1 MYNEKLFGLA
11 MIIYLGSSLLYIIN
25 LIDKNKLIARLATW
39 TTLVGLLCH
48 TLALI
53 FRTLYSYKLGIGQPP
68 FTNLYSSMVFFSWAI
83 VLIYLIFEKKYG
95 LKVIGVFVMPI
106 AFLVL
111 AAPSVMPNLIP
122 NKIEPLVPAL
132 QSNWLLIHVVTCFFG
147 YAAFAIAFGFSIMY
161 LIKHGHEKNGLK
173 TGFIS
178 LLPSSQML
186 DDLEYKAVAVG
197 FPFLTLG
204 IITGAAWAHYAW
216 GSYWS
221 WDPKETW
228 SLITWFVYAAFL
240 HARFTAGWRGKR
252 TAILSILG
260 FLFVLM
266 TYFGVSF
273 LLGGLHSYA

>member
-1 MYNEKLFGLA
+1 MYNTQFFGLA
-11 MIIYLGSSLLYIIN
+11 MIIYLISSLLYIVN
-25 LIDKNKLIARLATW
+25 LVHRQRQIARIAFW
-39 TTLVGLLCH
+39 TAFAGLFCH
-48 TLALI
+48 SAALI
-53 FRTLYSYKLGIGQPP
+53 LRTIASFQMGIGQPP
-68 FTNLYSSMVFFSWAI
+68 FTNLYSSMVFFSWSV

-95 LKVIGVFVMPI
+95 YQALGAVVMPI
-106 AFLVL
+106 ALLIL
-111 AAPSVMPNLIP
+111 ASTALMSNQ
-122 NKIEPLVPAL
+122 IEPLVPAL

-147 YAAFAIAFGFSIMY
+147 YAAFAVAFGVSIMY
-161 LIKHGHEKNGLK
+161 LVKNYYDGS
-173 TGFIS
+173 GGQRGIIS
-178 LLPSSQML
+178 LLPSTHVL
-186 DDLEYKAVAVG
+186 DELEYKAVAVG

-240 HARFTAGWRGKR
+240 HARFSAGWKGKR

>member
-11 MIIYLGSSLLYIIN
+11 MFIYLGSSFFYITYVIHS
-25 LIDKNKLIARLATW
+25 DKLISRLATY
-39 TTLVGLLCH
+39 TAVGGLLCH
-48 TLALI
+48 SIALML
-53 FRTLYSYKLGIGQPP
+53 RTIYSYKIGIGQPP

-95 LKVIGVFVMPI
+95 FRIVGAFIMPI
-106 AFLVL
+106 ALLIL
-111 AAPSVMPNLIP
+111 AATALMSNQ
-122 NKIEPLVPAL
+122 IEPLVPAL
-132 QSNWLLIHVVTCFFG
+132 QSNWLLVHVVTCFLG

-161 LIKHGHEKNGLK
+161 LIKINHEKNGSQRGL
-173 TGFIS
+173 IS
-178 LLPSSQML
+178 ILPSSQVL

>member
-1 MYNEKLFGLA
+1 
-11 MIIYLGSSLLYIIN
+11 
-25 LIDKNKLIARLATW
+25 
-39 TTLVGLLCH
+39 
-48 TLALI
+48 
-53 FRTLYSYKLGIGQPP
+53 
-68 FTNLYSSMVFFSWAI
+68 
-83 VLIYLIFEKKYG
+83 
-95 LKVIGVFVMPI
+95 
-106 AFLVL
+106 
-111 AAPSVMPNLIP
+111 
-122 NKIEPLVPAL
+122 PAL

-161 LIKHGHEKNGLK
+161 LIKHGHEKDGLK

-178 LLPSSQML
+178 LLPSSQVL

>member
-11 MIIYLGSSLLYIIN
+11 MIIYLVSSLLYVIN
-25 LIDKNKLIARLATW
+25 MIHRHKLIARLAVW
-39 TTLVGLLCH
+39 TAFGGLLCH
-48 TLALI
+48 SMALI
-53 FRTLYSYKLGIGQPP
+53 LRTVHSYQLGIGQPP
-68 FTNLYSSMVFFSWAI
+68 FTNLYSSMVFFSWTI

-95 LKVIGVFVMPI
+95 FRVVGAFIMPI

-111 AAPSVMPNLIP
+111 ASTGLMSKN
-122 NKIEPLVPAL
+122 IEPLVPAL

-161 LIKHGHEKNGLK
+161 LIKHNYEKNGLQK
-173 TGFIS
+173 GLIS
-178 LLPSSQML
+178 FLPSSQVL

>member
-11 MIIYLGSSLLYIIN
+11 MIIYLVSSLLYMIN
-25 LIDKNKLIARLATW
+25 LIHRQKQIARIAFW
-39 TTLVGLLCH
+39 TAFGGLGCH
-48 TLALI
+48 TIALI
-53 FRTLYSYKLGIGQPP
+53 LRTVHSYRIGIGQPP

-95 LKVIGVFVMPI
+95 YRALGAFIMPI

-111 AAPSVMPNLIP
+111 ASTGLMSNR
-122 NKIEPLVPAL
+122 IEPLVPAL

-147 YAAFAIAFGFSIMY
+147 YAAFAVAFGISIMY
-161 LIKHGHEKNGLK
+161 LFKNHSETIGVQK
-173 TGFIS
+173 GIIS
-178 LLPSSQML
+178 LLPDSKIL

-216 GSYWS
+216 GSNWS

>member
-11 MIIYLGSSLLYIIN
+11 MIIYLVSSLLYVIN
-25 LIDKNKLIARLATW
+25 LIHRHKQIAMAAIW
-39 TTLVGLLCH
+39 TAYVGLICH
-48 TLALI
+48 SLALI
-53 FRTLYSYKLGIGQPP
+53 LRTVYSYQIGIGQPP
-68 FTNLYSSMVFFSWAI
+68 FTNLYSSMVFFSWTI
-83 VLIYLIFEKKYG
+83 VLIYVIFEKKYG
-95 LKVIGVFVMPI
+95 YRAIGAFIMPI

-111 AAPSVMPNLIP
+111 AFTGLMS

-147 YAAFAIAFGFSIMY
+147 YAAFAVAFGLSIMY
-161 LIKHGHEKNGLK
+161 LFKNYHESIGAQKGILS
-173 TGFIS
+173 F
-178 LLPSSQML
+178 LPSSHVL

>member
-1 MYNEKLFGLA
+1 MYNAQLFVLA
-11 MIIYLGSSLLYIIN
+11 IFIYLFSSILYFVNFIN
-25 LIDKNKLIARLATW
+25 RNKLTARIAVWSAFA
-39 TTLVGLLCH
+39 GLICH

-53 FRTLYSYKLGIGQPP
+53 LRTAASYRMGIGQPP
-68 FTNLYSSMVFFSWAI
+68 FTNLYSSMVFFSWSI
-83 VLIYLIFEKKYG
+83 VLIYLIFEKKYNYQA
-95 LKVIGVFVMPI
+95 LGVFIMPI
-106 AFLVL
+106 AFLIL
-111 AAPSVMPNLIP
+111 AATNLIS
-122 NKIEPLVPAL
+122 NEIEPLVPAL

-147 YAAFAIAFGFSIMY
+147 YSAFAVAFGISVVY
-161 LIKHGHEKNGLK
+161 LIKHHYEEIGYQGGL
-173 TGFIS
+173 IS
-178 LLPSSQML
+178 FLPSSTIL

-240 HARFTAGWRGKR
+240 HARFTVGWKGKK
-252 TAILSILG
+252 TAVLCILG

>member
-1 MYNEKLFGLA
+1 MYNAQFFGAA
-11 MIIYLGSSLLYIIN
+11 MILYLVSSLFYIVNI
-25 LIDKNKLIARLATW
+25 IHENKQIARIAIWIALTGF
-39 TTLVGLLCH
+39 LSH

-53 FRTLYSYKLGIGQPP
+53 LRTVVSYRMGIGQPP
-68 FTNLYSSMVFFSWAI
+68 FTNLYSSMVFFAWSI
-83 VLIYLIFEKKYG
+83 VIIYLIFEKRYG
-95 LKVIGVFVMPI
+95 YRTMGAFVMPI
-106 AFLVL
+106 AFLIL
-111 AAPSVMPNLIP
+111 AATSLMSNE
-122 NKIEPLVPAL
+122 IEPLVPAL
-132 QSNWLLIHVVTCFFG
+132 QSNWLLVHVVTCFFG
-147 YAAFAIAFGFSIMY
+147 YAAFAVAFGISIMY
-161 LIKHGHEKNGLK
+161 LIKNYSENIGTQKGI
-173 TGFIS
+173 IS
-178 LLPSSQML
+178 LLPNSHVL

-240 HARFTAGWRGKR
+240 HARFTAGWKGRR

-260 FLFVLM
+260 FIFVLM

>member
-11 MIIYLGSSLLYIIN
+11 MIIYLVASLLYIIN
-25 LIDKNKLIARLATW
+25 LINRQEQIARMAFW
-39 TTLVGLLCH
+39 TAFGGLVCH
-48 TLALI
+48 SLALI
-53 FRTLYSYKLGIGQPP
+53 LRTMHSYQLGIGQPP
-68 FTNLYSSMVFFSWAI
+68 FANLYSSMVFFSWAI

-95 LKVIGVFVMPI
+95 YRSVGAFIMPI
-106 AFLVL
+106 SFLIL
-111 AAPSVMPNLIP
+111 ASTGLMSNR
-122 NKIEPLVPAL
+122 IEPLVPAL
-132 QSNWLLIHVVTCFFG
+132 QSNWLLVHVVTCFFG
-147 YAAFAIAFGFSIMY
+147 YAAFAVAFGISIMY
-161 LIKHGHEKNGLK
+161 LFKNYYETTGNQKGL
-173 TGFIS
+173 IA
-178 LLPSSQML
+178 LLPASNVL

-252 TAILSILG
+252 SAILSILG

>member
-1 MYNEKLFGLA
+1 MYNEQLFGLA
-11 MIIYLGSSLLYIIN
+11 MLIYLVSSLVYIIN
-25 LIDKNKLIARLATW
+25 LIHRHEKIAKFAMW
-39 TTLVGLLCH
+39 TALGGLLCNS
-48 TLALI
+48 LALI
-53 FRTLYSYKLGIGQPP
+53 LRTVHSYRIGIGQPP
-68 FTNLYSSMVFFSWAI
+68 FTNLYSSMVFFSWAV

-95 LKVIGVFVMPI
+95 YKALGAFVMPI
-106 AFLVL
+106 AFLIL
-111 AAPSVMPNLIP
+111 ASTALMSNA
-122 NKIEPLVPAL
+122 IEPLVPAL
-132 QSNWLLIHVVTCFFG
+132 QSNWLLVHVVTCFFG
-147 YAAFAIAFGFSIMY
+147 YAAFAVAFGISIMY
-161 LIKHGHEKNGLK
+161 LVKNYYETIGAQK
-173 TGFIS
+173 GIIG
-178 LLPSSQML
+178 LLPSSDVL